1 MKDGYHTDNIIKIKK
16 RILFMES
23 SSGDYSKDNL
33 GFNFSPSS
41 NDSNLDERPI
51 DNKREG
57 YKEKDEQEKYK

>member
-1 MKDGYHTDNIIKIKK
+1 
-16 RILFMES
+16 MES